1 MSSNGLNTLP
11 IDPSM
16 CTVTRF
22 VIEQQ
27 RRVPNATG
35 ELTTLLNS
43 ILTACKAVSS
53 SVRKAGIQKL

>member
-1 MSSNGLNTLP
+1 MSDNSSNLP
-11 IDPSM
+11 IDPAM

-27 RRVPNATG
+27 RKIPNATG

-43 ILTACKAVSS
+43 ILTATKAVSN
-53 SVRKAGIQKL
+53 SVRKAGIHKL